1 MRPSTQSAARPLAGL
16 RVIDI
21 TTVMLGPYATQI
33 LGDYGAD
40 VIKVEA
46 PEGDST
52 RGTGPSPEAGMA
64 ATFLG
69 ANRSKRSIVLDLK
82 QPAGRD
88 ALLRLLDGADVLV
101 CSVRPQ
107 KMRALGLAPEILMER
122 NPRLIVVGILGFGE
136 GGPYAGRPAYDDI
149 IQGLC
154 GLAALGELTGSE
166 PAYVPTV
173 IADKTCALFTV

>member
-1 MRPSTQSAARPLAGL
+1 MSTANATAARPLAGL

-46 PEGDST
+46 PGGDST
-52 RGTGPSPEAGMA
+52 RSTGPSPERGMA

-69 ANRSKRSIVLDLK
+69 ANRSKRSVVLDLK
-82 QPAGRD
+82 QEAGRE
-88 ALLRLLDGADVLV
+88 ALLTLVDTADVLV

-107 KMRALGLAPEILMER
+107 KMRALGLAPEVLRER
-122 NPRLIVVGILGFGE
+122 VTSK
-136 GGPYAGRPAYDDI
+136 GGTTY
-149 IQGLC
+149 
-154 GLAALGELTGSE
+154 AALTSMQQDQVPAAFIQAMHAACLRAGELGDVSGK
-166 PAYVPTV
+166 A
-173 IADKTCALFTV
+173 